1 VPKQNY
7 LPTPIFAL
15 LAAQG
20 FRLTWCVINFVYLL
34 SNFWLGLYGDIW
46 IITKEFVEQWV
57 EELMRLNPN
66 KLSFYYRGLRAM
78 TIIQQTF

>member
-34 SNFWLGLYGDIW
+34 IMLTGQADEKAIARAREEANLSACLYKPW
-46 IITKEFVEQWV
+46 TE
-57 EELMRLNPN
+57 EELFKIINSA
-66 KLSFYYRGLRAM
+66 LSYSGDRS
-78 TIIQQTF
+78 